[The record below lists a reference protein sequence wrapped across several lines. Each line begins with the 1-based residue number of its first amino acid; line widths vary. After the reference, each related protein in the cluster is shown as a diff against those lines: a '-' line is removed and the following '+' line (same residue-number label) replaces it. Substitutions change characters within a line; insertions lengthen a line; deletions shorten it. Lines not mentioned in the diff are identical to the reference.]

1 MWLLCARHCHRIY
14 ICIFIHRFVKIAVY
28 IVLSFYLRML
38 ILFLLILYLHSKL
51 FLLPSQSRTSNL
63 LAFLI
68 CIPFFFFLLLYSL
81 TPLPWKLEYPFCLGC
96 WRISS
101 MQTGCT
107 THGFWLNPG
116 HWHDAICEGYCDWTF
131 RESGSYLLTG
141 RRPYSRITFMGKVNR
156 ATML

>member
-68 CIPFFFFLLLYSL
+68 CIPFFFFFFCYTHWPLCPGNWNIHSALDADEYHLCKLVVQLMVSDSIQAIGMMPYVKAIVTGLLEN
-81 TPLPWKLEYPFCLGC
+81 LE
-96 WRISS
+96 
-101 MQTGCT
+101 
-107 THGFWLNPG
+107 
-116 HWHDAICEGYCDWTF
+116 AICWQVGGPIV
-131 RESGSYLLTG
+131 ESLLWA
-141 RRPYSRITFMGKVNR
+141 K
-156 ATML
+156 